1 MARTVTRSLLA
12 PAACGRF
19 PLLARRAAIAGSALI
34 ALAVVPAGASA
45 ASAVAITAPPLE
57 GPLPTKAKTVK
68 VAVQNVTKRKLSGL
82 SVNVRAVKG
91 VRVTVVGAKK
101 GTTTRRL
108 STLKAGKTARVSV
121 RLQRLKGGPKKGSVT
136 VRVLRGKRTAGSQRL
151 PFGVTPAN
159 PNTLAKRYF
168 WGSAYTISGIQQK
181 TLYFAGD
188 GLVFTKEME
197 GAYANCTAADENC
210 RPYQYVA
217 KGNQLQIDGKPATL
231 SGRKLE
237 YDGQTYYE
245 FAAPPAGSRWD
256 ALMTYS
262 NSSGICP
269 LYCSYFTEKLRFL
282 ADGQLVRDAV
292 ASGTG
297 PVVDWAS
304 VPPSNR
310 GTYEV
315 RADGTIR
322 IAFAD
327 GKERIETIA
336 FYVGDDGKLRPAG
349 EGMIL
354 DGDGYFDIEDK

>member
-1 MARTVTRSLLA
+1 MARTAARPSQPPAGRGSVRSL
-12 PAACGRF
+12 
-19 PLLARRAAIAGSALI
+19 ARPAAIAVAAAVALTV
-34 ALAVVPAGASA
+34 APAGASA
-45 ASAVAITAPPLE
+45 APSVAITAPPIE

-68 VAVQNVTKRKLSGL
+68 VAVQNVGKRKLTGL
-82 SVNVRAVKG
+82 SLNVRAVKG
-91 VRVTVVGAKK
+91 VRITVVGAKK
-101 GTTTRRL
+101 GKATRKL
-108 STLKAGKTARVSV
+108 STLKAGKTTRVSV
-121 RLQRLKGGPKKGSVT
+121 RLQRLKGGPKTGAVT
-136 VRVLRGKRTAGSQRL
+136 VRVLRGKRTQASQRVE
-151 PFGVTPAN
+151 FGVN

-168 WGSAYTISGIQQK
+168 WGSTFTISGIAQK
-181 TLYFAGD
+181 TLYFSND
-188 GLVFTKEME
+188 NLVFTNDME
-197 GAYANCTAADENC
+197 AAYANCTAADENC

-231 SGRKLE
+231 DGRKLE
-237 YDGQTYYE
+237 YDGQTYFE

-282 ADGQLVRDAV
+282 PDGQVARDAV
-292 ASGTG
+292 SSGSG
-297 PVVDWAS
+297 PVVDWAV

-336 FYVGDDGKLRPAG
+336 FYVGDDGKLKPAN

-354 DGDGYFDIEDK
+354 GGDGYFDIEDK